1 MSLTVSSGSMFAVR
15 PDPDNWDAMG
25 LMRESLVNS
34 ETRKSAHKEGDQL
47 TERERLVLFDE
58 DEVAVLPR
66 VLADDID
73 FQCKA
78 ATVSGAPAHL
88 RQERAEA
95 EARAFAPYKG
105 PHLELITRL
114 LLAAAEFR
122 LDPALACYGGAH
134 APNGTSEPA
143 PSDRVGGCSLDQLD
157 PRRARK
163 KWPRLEEGAQR
174 VASFG
179 AGRCIG
185 CRGFVHDVYRY
196 GAVGKRG
203 RRKHC
208 LTCSADLSD
217 RVRASHIDAMSA
229 VLDVASEQHRAQRAA
244 RRTR

>member
-1 MSLTVSSGSMFAVR
+1 MFAVR

-34 ETRKSAHKEGDQL
+34 EPRKSAHKEGDQL
-47 TERERLVLFDE
+47 TERERLVFFDE

-95 EARAFAPYKG
+95 EARAYAPYKA

-122 LDPALACYGGAH
+122 LDPALACYG
-134 APNGTSEPA
+134 APMRRTVLQNLHRRTVWADA
-143 PSDRVGGCSLDQLD
+143 PLDQLD
-157 PRRARK
+157 PRRAKK

-185 CRGFVHDVYRY
+185 CRDRFVHDLYSD
-196 GAVGKRG
+196 GAMGKPG

-208 LTCSADLSD
+208 STCSATFPMAYAPRIS
-217 RVRASHIDAMSA
+217 
-229 VLDVASEQHRAQRAA
+229 
-244 RRTR
+244 TR